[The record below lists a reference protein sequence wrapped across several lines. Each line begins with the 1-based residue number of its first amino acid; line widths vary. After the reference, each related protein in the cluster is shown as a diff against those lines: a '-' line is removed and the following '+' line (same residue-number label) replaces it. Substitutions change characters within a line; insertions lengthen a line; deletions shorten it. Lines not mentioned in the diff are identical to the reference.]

1 MIVVFARLKARLLW
15 NAVRHGQGLGL
26 ILFTILAAIVSASAT
41 VNARLAGVDDLDLA
55 LPLLAVVLV
64 ATSLLSPLLFGS
76 TDETVDTTRLALF
89 PLDTRRLAVGMGTA
103 ALVGPGPLAMFV
115 PLAAVATRAPNA
127 AGIVVGLAAAITL
140 VVLVAIL
147 PKLVMTVFGALL
159 RRRRSR
165 DIATVASSLVVAAV
179 AIGGQAAVAL
189 GGGIERRHLEV
200 AADGARIL
208 PVAWPADALTRT
220 LGGQILIPVGL
231 VAASWLLIAY
241 LTLKWAAVLE
251 RSLADVDEG
260 GTAADV
266 GGHLLG
272 RGIGRGD
279 GRPHAL
285 WPVLAK
291 ERRYLRRHPRYR
303 VQVIS
308 QAMVVMI
315 GGVPFL
321 SAVLDKRPEAVLLGC
336 VPGLTAGLTGAN
348 LLGPDGRALWAE
360 ALALPSLRT
369 LLRGRS
375 LVFATIGIA
384 GSGVVT
390 LAAAAYTGGWTYVV
404 PAMAAGFAMSVTG
417 AGVGTITSTLAVV
430 PYPEESNPN
439 PFASGLSGGGCV
451 TGLISFTG
459 VLIGLVVAVPIL
471 YGVAQGIDGDPWLLV
486 AITLLAP
493 PYGLAVW
500 LLTTTLAG
508 RRVDRALPRILTELA
523 RA

>member
-1 MIVVFARLKARLLW
+1 MIGLFARLKLRLLW
-15 NAVRHGQGLGL
+15 NSVRHGQGLGL
-26 ILFTILAAIVSASAT
+26 ILFTVLSAILSASAT
-41 VNARLAGVDDLDLA
+41 LSASRLAVADLDLTLPIAA
-55 LPLLAVVLV
+55 LVLV
-64 ATSLLSPLLFGS
+64 LASLLSPLLFGS
-76 TDETVDTTRLALF
+76 TDETVDTTRLALY

-103 ALVGPGPLAMFV
+103 ALVGPGPLAVFV
-115 PLAAVATRAPNA
+115 PVAAVATRAPSI
-127 AGIVVGLAAAITL
+127 GGLIVGLAAAFTL

-165 DIATVASSLVVAAV
+165 DIATVASSLVVAVV

-189 GGGIERRHLEV
+189 GGGIDRRHLEV
-200 AADGARIL
+200 VAAGARVV
-208 PVAWPADALTRT
+208 PVAWPADALVRV
-220 LGGQILIPVGL
+220 LDGQIVVPLGL
-231 VAASWLLIAY
+231 VAASWILLTY

-251 RSLADVDEG
+251 RALADVDEG
-260 GTAADV
+260 GTASDL

-272 RGIGRGD
+272 RGAE
-279 GRPHAL
+279 RPHAIR
-285 WPVLAK
+285 PILAK

-360 ALALPSLRT
+360 AVALPSLRP

-375 LVFATIGIA
+375 LVFAAIGIA
-384 GSGVVT
+384 GSVTVT
-390 LAAAAYTGGWTYVV
+390 LAAAAYTGGWAYTI
-404 PAMAAGFAMSVTG
+404 PAIAAGFAMSVTG

-439 PFASGLSGGGCV
+439 PFASGLGGGGCV

-471 YGVAQGIDGDPWLLV
+471 FGIAQGIDGDRWLLV
-486 AITLLAP
+486 GITLLSP

-500 LLTTTLAG
+500 FLTTSVAG